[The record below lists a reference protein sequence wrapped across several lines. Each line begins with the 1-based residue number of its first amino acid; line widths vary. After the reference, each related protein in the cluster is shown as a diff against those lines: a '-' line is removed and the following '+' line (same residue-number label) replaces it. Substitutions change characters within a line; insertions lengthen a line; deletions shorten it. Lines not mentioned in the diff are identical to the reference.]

1 MINPPQAGAS
11 LGAWLAYLECLDPNR
26 IELGLAR
33 MRRVLA
39 ALALDRPGYRVF
51 TIGGTNGKGSVAA
64 YLSAL
69 LRETGH
75 GPVGLY
81 TSPHLVDYRERITV
95 DGRWVGEAELVAAFE
110 KIETVR
116 GEVPLT
122 YFEFGTAAALEVF
135 RGAGVRDAVLE
146 VGLGG
151 RLDAV
156 NALDPAASAV
166 VSVDLDHQKWLGN
179 DRDSIGRE
187 KAGIFRG
194 GVPAIIGDRR
204 PPSGLVETAR
214 TLGADVRL
222 IGRDFDAEPA
232 GENRWRYRGLARTLE
247 GLPDPGIPGSYQRDN
262 ASVALALLEST
273 DPAALD
279 SGDAIGTALR
289 SVRLAGRLERRFS
302 PGDVEWVLDVAHNP
316 AAAGPLADWLHK
328 APRRRTQAV
337 LGMLADKDARAV
349 VDAIAGFIDT
359 WHLAGLDG
367 SRGQSSEELAS
378 RIGGLITEPLLW
390 DNIAEAVAAAARR
403 AHSGER
409 IVVFG
414 SFHTLAQA
422 LASGIVPAEGSCASV

>member
-1 MINPPQAGAS
+1 MINNPPSGAS
-11 LGAWLAYLECLDPNR
+11 LGAWLASLERLDPNR
-26 IELGLAR
+26 IELGLDR

-39 ALALDRPGYRVF
+39 ALALDHPGYRVF

-64 YLSAL
+64 YMSAL
-69 LRETGH
+69 LRKTGH

-110 KIETVR
+110 KIEEVR
-116 GEVPLT
+116 GNVPLT

-135 RGAGVRDAVLE
+135 REAGVREAVLE

-156 NALDPAASAV
+156 NALDAAASAV

-187 KAGIFRG
+187 KAGIFRR
-194 GVPAIIGDRR
+194 GVPAIIGDRM
-204 PPSGLVETAR
+204 PPSGLLDTAR

-222 IGRDFDAEPA
+222 IGHDFDAETT
-232 GENRWRYRGLARTLE
+232 GENRWRYRGASRTLE
-247 GLPDPGIPGSYQRDN
+247 GLSGPGIRGSYQRDN
-262 ASVALALLEST
+262 AAVALALLESVE
-273 DPAALD
+273 PAALD
-279 SGDAIGTALR
+279 SRDVVETVLQR
-289 SVRLAGRLERRFS
+289 VRLAGRLERRVS
-302 PGDVEWVLDVAHNP
+302 AGNVEWLLDVAHNP
-316 AAAGPLADWLHK
+316 AAARPLADWLQK
-328 APRRRTQAV
+328 APGRRTQAV
-337 LGMLADKDARAV
+337 LGMLADKDAQAV
-349 VDAIAGFIDT
+349 VNALAAHIDT
-359 WHLAGLDG
+359 WHLAGLG
-367 SRGQSSEELAS
+367 GTRGQSSRALAS

-390 DNIAEAVAAAARR
+390 DNIAMAVAAAARR

-422 LASGIVPAEGSCASV
+422 LASGVVPAEGSCASV